1 MPVDDRALA
10 DPDVPLDEL
19 ARATR
24 RTRRMNRLQAL
35 HDAGVSIWL
44 DTLSRELLDSGE
56 FARLIADCAVTG
68 ATSNPTIFAKAITG
82 SERYDDQ
89 LRAAV
94 AQGTDDPQEL
104 FFALALDDIR
114 RAADLLR
121 AAYDESDGRDGFISF
136 ECTPDLA
143 DDTQATIDQALELW
157 ERLDRPNVMIKVPA
171 TEAGIPAIEELTAPR
186 RQRQHH
192 AAVLARP
199 LRAGDRRLHRRP
211 RATRSRPAS
220 ASMRSSSVASFFVS
234 RVDAKADPLLPAGS
248 DLRGRV
254 AIANAHRAYAR
265 YRERF
270 ADERWLALREA
281 GARPQ
286 RPLWASTGTKDPT
299 YSDVLYVEE
308 LIAPEVINTM
318 PEATLRAFADHGNVG
333 HALSV
338 DAQAASGH
346 ARPGRRRGHRPRCH
360 HDGTGTRGRAL
371 LLRLLPPAAP
381 LHRGKE
387 GADRHRGR
395 ECRLIPIAPAPVG
408 GDDGCMVRQDISRPS
423 DRSMLA
429 AGQRL
434 IASWNSWSDASFP
447 PLSCV
452 CCWRSSIGER
462 ACPISPRRST
472 RGPTEITRAGRS
484 LSMRGLIR
492 WHHVGRRK
500 QTRLEITSSGLTTV
514 RALLTAAG
522 ATSAAAD
529 GPEAAAGA
537 PQSIRSRRP
546 TAVAA

>member
-1 MPVDDRALA
+1 M
-10 DPDVPLDEL
+10 
-19 ARATR
+19 
-24 RTRRMNRLQAL
+24 
-35 HDAGVSIWL
+35 
-44 DTLSRELLDSGE
+44 
-56 FARLIADCAVTG
+56 
-68 ATSNPTIFAKAITG
+68 
-82 SERYDDQ
+82 
-89 LRAAV
+89 
-94 AQGTDDPQEL
+94 
-104 FFALALDDIR
+104 
-114 RAADLLR
+114 
-121 AAYDESDGRDGFISF
+121 
-136 ECTPDLA
+136 
-143 DDTQATIDQALELW
+143 LW
-157 ERLDRPNVMIKVPA
+157 ERIDRPNVMIKVPA
-171 TEAGIPAIEELTAPR
+171 TEAGIPAIEELTAR
-186 RQRQHH
+186 G
-192 AAVLARP
+192 VNVNITLLFSLARYEQVIDAYI
-199 LRAGDRRLHRRP
+199 AGLERRVAAGERID
-211 RATRSRPAS
+211 AI
-220 ASMRSSSVASFFVS
+220 SSVASFFVS

-270 ADERWLALREA
+270 ADDRWLALREA

-333 HALSV
+333 RALSV
-338 DAQAASGH
+338 DARGGRGN
-346 ARPGRRRGHRPRCH
+346 ARPGRRRGNRPRCH
-360 HDGTGTRGRAL
+360 HDGTGTRGSAL

-381 LHRGKE
+381 LHRGKD

-395 ECRLIPIAPAPVG
+395 ECRLIPIAPAPAGV
-408 GDDGCMVRQDISRPS
+408 DDGCMVRQDISRPS

-429 AGQRL
+429 AGATLDRVLELVERRKLSATELRVLLALLDRGACLSDLAEALDQRP
-434 IASWNSWSDASFP
+434 D
-447 PLSCV
+447 
-452 CCWRSSIGER
+452 
-462 ACPISPRRST
+462 
-472 RGPTEITRAGRS
+472 EITRAGRS

-522 ATSAAAD
+522 ATSAATD
-529 GPEAAAGA
+529 RPEAAAGA